1 MEDKKERRNEL
12 ARKRYYTV
20 RSKRTKEYLEALL
33 DKEPSD
39 ELCVI
44 AYDLLGSGEYERG
57 LDIKTKK
64 MLDEHITPVNN
75 NK

>member
-1 MEDKKERRNEL
+1 MEDKKARRNEL

-20 RSKRTKEYLEALL
+20 RAKRSKEYLEYVL
-33 DKEPSD
+33 DTEPSD
-39 ELCVI
+39 EVSLI
-44 AYDLLGSGEYERG
+44 AYDLLGSGEYMKG